1 MRPKL
6 ELRNGEVVERK
17 VMNFSVSCD
26 HRVIDGFDAASM
38 IQDLKRRLEDPLEMF
53 LS

>member
-1 MRPKL
+1 
-6 ELRNGEVVERK
+6 
-17 VMNFSVSCD
+17 MNFSVSCD

-53 LS
+53 LN